1 MELGIGDNDM
11 DKTHILPW
19 GTQIMREVDPLTDT
33 VIIQFVKCSG
43 GGIGQAHWEPG
54 KCSVN
59 HSVAQ
64 LCPTLRPHGLQHAR
78 PPCPLPTPEACSD
91 SCSSNWWSH
100 LTISSLV
107 VPFSSCLQSFP
118 ASGPFPMS
126 QFFSSGGQSTGV
138 SASASVLPMN
148 IQNWFPLRLTDLVSL
163 QSTGLL
169 VEINFAQLK
178 FQQKVMTKVNEDFK
192 RSWKFPWLLEII
204 MV

>member
-78 PPCPLPTPEACSD
+78 PPCPSITLRVYSN
-91 SCSSNWWSH
+91 SC
-100 LTISSLV
+100 
-107 VPFSSCLQSFP
+107 PFSRWCHAIQSSHPLSSSSPPVFNLSQHQGLFKWVSSSHQVGRVLEFQLQHQSFQWTFR
-118 ASGPFPMS
+118 A
-126 QFFSSGGQSTGV
+126 
-138 SASASVLPMN
+138 
-148 IQNWFPLRLTDLVSL
+148 DLL
-163 QSTGLL
+163 
-169 VEINFAQLK
+169 
-178 FQQKVMTKVNEDFK
+178 
-192 RSWKFPWLLEII
+192 
-204 MV
+204 